1 MTGSTVRSQSSNS
14 SPDELARHVPIVE
27 ENARPAER
35 PGRRQDTS
43 YIRSRSFSDSAESLG
58 FLQWTLPPAFAG
70 TRSATTAERGNH
82 MNAETTTQNP
92 FPTTSDAGSGSNGS
106 GLNGDANRVRRM
118 AQSLHEA
125 VDSLEQ
131 KFGTGSER
139 IMGLQEEYG
148 NMARDQVRANP
159 LAALGA
165 AFAAGFIIAKIL
177 R

>member
-1 MTGSTVRSQSSNS
+1 
-14 SPDELARHVPIVE
+14 
-27 ENARPAER
+27 
-35 PGRRQDTS
+35 
-43 YIRSRSFSDSAESLG
+43 
-58 FLQWTLPPAFAG
+58 
-70 TRSATTAERGNH
+70 

-92 FPTTSDAGSGSNGS
+92 FPTSSEAASNGS
-106 GLNGDANRVRRM
+106 SLNGDANRVRRM

-148 NMARDQVRANP
+148 NMAREQVRANP